1 MTNDKARARY
11 DDKLD
16 KQILQEMGFPSDA
29 ELKEFLKK
37 LDQLTLTE
45 KKLLRVNMPSC
56 SDAVKTFTFPVTE
69 AQLREFIEKRARPGV
84 SGEEGIGSEAQLR
97 EFIEK
102 REPGHAAFVTCMNGT
117 VKSKVGKRS
126 T

>member
-69 AQLREFIEKRARPGV
+69 AQLREFIEKR
-84 SGEEGIGSEAQLR
+84 
-97 EFIEK
+97 
-102 REPGHAAFVTCMNGT
+102 EPGHAAFVTCMNGT
-117 VKSKVGKRS
+117 VKSKVGKRF